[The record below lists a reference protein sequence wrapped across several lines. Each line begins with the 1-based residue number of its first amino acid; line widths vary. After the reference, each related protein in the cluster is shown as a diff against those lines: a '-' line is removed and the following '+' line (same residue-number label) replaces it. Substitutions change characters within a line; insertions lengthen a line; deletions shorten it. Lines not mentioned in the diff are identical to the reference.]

1 MKEHKGSR
9 DLYDQVANW
18 EECSIPFSKTFG
30 WTRFGLLGV
39 LSDYVLSYTQGD
51 VVEIGVCETSIFFTK
66 LAYKYKRKVFHCDIQ
81 RSVIEN
87 CKTVDGYFKH
97 DSVIFRGSSD
107 DFFKNVKFTPIALGY
122 IDGDHVYEQ
131 VKKDFDNLFNHVVK
145 GGFIFLHDTY
155 PPDKSWTTENKC
167 GTVFKLREDLE
178 KRTDIECFTF
188 TKSAWDVGLT
198 MVRKL

>member
-18 EECSIPFSKTFG
+18 EDSSIPFSKTFG

-51 VVEIGVCETSIFFTK
+51 VVEIGICETSIFFTK

-87 CKTVDGYFKH
+87 CKTVKGYFKH
-97 DSVIFRGSSD
+97 DSVIFCGSSD
-107 DFFKNVKFTPIALGY
+107 KFFKEVNFTPIALGF
-122 IDGDHVYEQ
+122 IDGDHNYEQ
-131 VKKDFDNLFNHVVK
+131 VKRDFDNLFKHIVK
-145 GGFIFLHDTY
+145 GGFIFLHDTW
-155 PPDKSWTTENKC
+155 PPSKEWTTENKC
-167 GTVFKLREDLE
+167 GTVYKLREELE
-178 KRTDIECFTF
+178 SMSNIECFTF

-198 MVRKL
+198 MIRKL